1 MFLSARLIAFA
12 LLLATIASPGV
23 AAPDDAIAA
32 AVANP
37 LRSPRDV
44 ARDASQKPAQV
55 LAFAGVKPGDRVADF
70 WPTPPYSTALL
81 SGVVGGQGRVYGIV
95 PPKLFKD
102 VPQAEVP
109 VRGALAPFSNV
120 TLLVQ
125 PFDKFAVPEPLD
137 MVWLGKIY
145 HDFPN
150 ATEMGPLDAAA
161 VNRAIFAALKP
172 GGTLLVIDHAANKGS
187 GFRDIAAEDDKRV
200 HRIDPAIV
208 RAELL
213 AAGFELVGESP
224 LLANAADT
232 HTASA
237 FDPAIR
243 DKTDRF
249 ILKFRKPLTAK

>member
-1 MFLSARLIAFA
+1 MLQSAKPIAFA
-12 LLLATIASPGV
+12 LLLAMIGSPVAASPS
-23 AAPDDAIAA
+23 DAIAA
-32 AVANP
+32 AVANS

-44 ARDASQKPAQV
+44 ARDASQKPAEV

-81 SGVVGGQGRVYGIV
+81 SGVVGRQGRVYGII

-102 VPQAEVP
+102 VPQAEAP
-109 VRGALAPFSNV
+109 VRGGLAPFANV

-150 ATEMGPLDAAA
+150 ATEMGPLDGAA
-161 VNRAIFAALKP
+161 VNRAVFAALKP
-172 GGTLLVIDHAANKGS
+172 GGTLIVIDHAATGGS
-187 GFRDIAAEDDKRV
+187 GFRDTAAEDDKRL

-208 RAELL
+208 KAELL

-224 LLANAADT
+224 LLANAADN
-232 HTASA
+232 HTISA

-249 ILKFRKPLTAK
+249 ILKFRKPLAAK